1 MTDAQNVPMF
11 ILTYQKTDLFPAP
24 GAMILVKASI
34 IEERV
39 KEIERSRKNSDV
51 TKWGIIHT
59 RFALQFDLQ
68 GKLFYTTELERTN
81 PDYEPYITL
90 TVKSIDTRK
99 HVWAQCSLEDVLI
112 MPTDIKDED
121 RVIEFNTNDVSVANH
136 VVCDNEWHFSDKAP
150 DNQTTF
156 GIFDNDKQLWRIW
169 KLNEAANAAS
179 NTVAFK
185 RFMLEYGMKSFSMI
199 RPTPELFDNFEQFTK
214 TITIPSTLNTSN
226 NDASPDIRN
235 LVKFEFDINSEEF
248 ANERFL
254 SSPLSPYAT
263 RITEAIFQILSN
275 HRISTDAVR
284 VDVSRAIRD
293 ITNESQVFI
302 DFDDELYDDEEHQ

>member
-1 MTDAQNVPMF
+1 MIDAQKVPMF

-24 GAMILVKASI
+24 GAMILVKASV

-39 KEIERSRKNSDV
+39 KELERSRKNSDV

-59 RFALQFDLQ
+59 RFALQFDLG
-68 GKLFYTTELERTN
+68 GKLFYTTELERTT
-81 PDYEPYITL
+81 PDYEPYIPL
-90 TVKSIDTRK
+90 TVKSSSIRK

-112 MPTDIKDED
+112 IPTDVKHED
-121 RVIEFNTNDVSVANH
+121 RIIEFNTNDVTVFNH
-136 VVCDNEWHFSDKAP
+136 VVCDNEWHFSDEAP
-150 DNQTTF
+150 NNLTTF
-156 GIFDNDKQLWRIW
+156 GIFDNSKQLWRIW
-169 KLNEAANAAS
+169 NLNIAANEAS
-179 NTVAFK
+179 NTAAFK
-185 RFMLEYGMKSFSMI
+185 RFILDYGMKSFSMI

-214 TITIPSTLNTSN
+214 TITIPSTLNASN
-226 NDASPDIRN
+226 NDASQDIRN
-235 LVKFEFDINSEEF
+235 LVKFEFDIDSEDF

-254 SSPLSPYAT
+254 ASPLRPYAT

-275 HRISTDAVR
+275 HRISTDVVR

-302 DFDDELYDDEEHQ
+302 DFDDEMCDHEQ